1 MPRAMKLSTLAMLGM
16 TMCCATAAQAADCT
30 NPRKAAGG
38 MSEAAYR
45 AVQNATDLLSKNKH
59 AEAIEK
65 LSKMTESGNDFEKA
79 VVNYNLGFAY
89 SSKNDYDNAT
99 AAFARALAL
108 NALPQSQHEQ
118 LQFNLGQLYI
128 VAGKHKEGI
137 ETLQDYVENAC
148 AKITPEAH
156 LFLANALSQ
165 QKRFPEAL
173 AQLDAALSKSG
184 TPKESWLQ
192 LKLAIHY
199 EMKDFQ
205 GCAQT
210 LVRLISAAPDKPDYW
225 KQLSSILVELKKET
239 DAVAVLALAERQG
252 FIGKPNE
259 LKNLYSIYMMLDM
272 PLKAGTLMQT
282 AVDRGTVP
290 ADESHLEAI
299 ANAWINAREV
309 AKAEAVLKKL
319 AAAATHGEY
328 DYKLGAI
335 YGDEERWKESAEA
348 LERAVQKGGLK
359 RTGEAWLR
367 LAVAHNGTKSVR
379 NAIAALQKAQ
389 NYDETRK
396 QASEWLRHLSNQVAS
411 NDTSAEGASS

>member
-1 MPRAMKLSTLAMLGM
+1 MKYSRKLSLLSLAVV
-16 TMCCATAAQAADCT
+16 ATCYANVTVAADCA
-30 NPRKAAGG
+30 NPRKAAGT

-45 AVQNATDLLSKNKH
+45 GVQNATDLLSKNKQG
-59 AEAIEK
+59 EAIEK
-65 LSKMTESGNDFEKA
+65 LSKMAESGNDFEKA

-89 SSKNDYDNAT
+89 SSKNDYENAT

-108 NALPQSQHEQ
+108 NSLPQSQHEQ

-128 VAGKHKEGI
+128 IAGKFKEGI
-137 ETLQDYVENAC
+137 ATLEDYVTNSC

-165 QKRFPEAL
+165 QKRFPDAL
-173 AQLDAALSKSG
+173 TQLDAALSKSPA
-184 TPKESWLQ
+184 PKESWLQ

-199 EMKDFQ
+199 EMRDFQ

-210 LVRLISAAPDKPDYW
+210 LVKLISAAPDKAEYW
-225 KQLSSILVELKKET
+225 KQLSGILVELKKDT

-252 FIGKPNE
+252 FIAKPNE
-259 LKNLYSIYMMLDM
+259 IKNLYSIYMMLDL
-272 PLKAGTLMQT
+272 PLKAGLLLQQ
-282 AVDRGTVP
+282 AIDKETVP
-290 ADESHLEAI
+290 GDETNLEAV

-319 AAAATHGEY
+319 AVSSEKGEY
-328 DYKLGAI
+328 YYKLGAM

-348 LERAVQKGGLK
+348 LEKAIQKGSLK

-367 LAVAHNGTKSVR
+367 LAVAQYGMKNTSGAVT
-379 NAIAALQKAQ
+379 ALQKAVG
-389 NYDETRK
+389 YDETRK
-396 QASEWLRHLSNQVAS
+396 QASEWLRHLGNQVAS
-411 NDTSAEGASS
+411 AGASSSGESS